1 MPVDEFL
8 YQQSEILVVTVLF
21 GLLLVA
27 TEAGFRRG
35 RVIRSGLEDPAK
47 SQLTT
52 LQSAM
57 VGLLALLLAFSFAM
71 AESRFE
77 TRRQLVLEEANAVGT
92 TYLRSQALAEPY
104 QTKVAALLREYVAD
118 RLKYYTAGID
128 PEKLDEVNQQTGQ
141 LQKELWSQAMD
152 AINKDPHSIPAGLFI
167 SSLNEVIDLHM
178 KRDIA
183 RQNHVP
189 EAVLFLLFL
198 VAILA
203 MGIVGFGCGIGDW
216 RNPSVTVTMSLII
229 TLVILVIM
237 DLDRPRSGFI
247 RVSQRSM
254 TDLQDSIK

>member
-1 MPVDEFL
+1 MPVDELL
-8 YQQSEILVVTVLF
+8 YQLSEIFVVSVLF

-27 TEAGFRRG
+27 TEVGFRRG
-35 RVIRSGLEDPAK
+35 RVIRGRREDPAK
-47 SQLTT
+47 SEFTT

-57 VGLLALLLAFSFAM
+57 VGLLALLLAFSFSM

-77 TRRQLVLEEANAVGT
+77 TRRQLVLEEANAIGT

-104 QTKVAALLREYVAD
+104 QTEVAALLREYVAN
-118 RLKYYTAGID
+118 RLKYYAAGID
-128 PEKLDEVNQQTGQ
+128 QEKLDEVKKQTDQ
-141 LQKELWSQAMD
+141 LQTKLWSRAMD
-152 AINKDPHSIPAGLFI
+152 AVNKDPHSIPAGLFI

-189 EAVLFLLFL
+189 EAVLLLLFL

-203 MGIVGFGCGIGDW
+203 MLIVGFGCGMGGW
-216 RNPSVTVTMSLII
+216 RNLAVTVTMSLII

-237 DLDRPRSGFI
+237 DLDRPARGFI
-247 RVSQRSM
+247 PVSQQSM
-254 TDLQDSIK
+254 IYLQDSIR